1 MSFALVNSIML
12 RRHLPLV
19 ILLLSL
25 LFAAHDYHAGL
36 QSDEVAVCEAE
47 NCWQE
52 SEAESTWFDASDGNQ
67 PMASVLYAG
76 NCIHWHSYRIQIR
89 RSFSPFPGRRLY
101 LQFRQLRTDC

>member
-1 MSFALVNSIML
+1 ML

-36 QSDEVAVCEAE
+36 QSDEAALCEAE
-47 NCWQE
+47 SCWQE
-52 SEAESTWFDASDGNQ
+52 SEAENSTWFDAADGNQ

-89 RSFSPFPGRRLY
+89 RSFSPFPGRKLY